1 MITVEEVKNTIEQ
14 NLAGKFSDL
23 KTDVRRVFITV
34 LPQDLVETSRIIKEK
49 LDVFHISTISG
60 RDTGAHI
67 EINYHFA
74 RPGVVVTVKTLVDR
88 QAPSIRTITD
98 LFPGAALYEREVHDI
113 LGVKFEGHPDPRRL
127 VLPDDWPDGVY
138 PLRKDWTYDRIT
150 EVIK

>member
-1 MITVEEVKNTIEQ
+1 MITVEEVKNAIEQ

-34 LPQDLVETSRIIKEK
+34 QPQDLVEACRMIREK
-49 LDVFHISTISG
+49 LEIFYISTISA
-60 RDTGAHI
+60 RDTTANI

-74 RPGVVVTVKTLVDR
+74 RPGVVVTVKTHVAR
-88 QAPSIRTITD
+88 QSPAVRTITEVY
-98 LFPGAALYEREVHDI
+98 PGATLYEREVHDI

-138 PLRKDWTYDRIT
+138 PLRKDWQYDRET
-150 EVIK
+150 EVIQ

>member
-1 MITVEEVKNTIEQ
+1 MITVEEVKNAIEQ
-14 NLAGKFSDL
+14 HLAGKFSDL

-34 LPQDLVETSRIIKEK
+34 QPQDLVEACRMIREK
-49 LDVFHISTISG
+49 LDIFHISTISA
-60 RDTGAHI
+60 RDTTANI

-88 QAPSIRTITD
+88 QSPAVRTITGV
-98 LFPGAALYEREVHDI
+98 FPGAIFYEREVHDI

-138 PLRKDWTYDRIT
+138 PLRKDWSYDRVT
-150 EVIK
+150 EVIQ

>member
-1 MITVEEVKNTIEQ
+1 MITVEEVKNLIEQ

-34 LPQDLVETSRIIKEK
+34 QPQDLVETCRMIKEK
-49 LDVFHISTISG
+49 LEIRHISTISA
-60 RDTGAHI
+60 RDTNTHI

-74 RPGVVVTVKTLVDR
+74 RPGVVVTVKTLTDR
-88 QAPSIRTITD
+88 QSPTVRTITD
-98 LFPGAALYEREVHDI
+98 LFPGATLYEREIHDI
-113 LGVKFEGHPDPRRL
+113 LGVNVEGHPDLRRL
-127 VLPDDWPDGVY
+127 VLPDDWPDRVY

>member
-1 MITVEEVKNTIEQ
+1 MITVEEVKSAIEQ

-34 LPQDLVETSRIIKEK
+34 QPQDLVEACRMIREK
-49 LDVFHISTISG
+49 LDIFHISTISA
-60 RDTGAHI
+60 RDTTANI

-88 QAPSIRTITD
+88 QSPAVRTITEVY
-98 LFPGAALYEREVHDI
+98 PGATLYEREVHDI
-113 LGVKFEGHPDPRRL
+113 LGVKVEGHPDPRRL

-138 PLRKDWTYDRIT
+138 PLRKDWQYDRET

>member
-1 MITVEEVKNTIEQ
+1 MITVEEVKNLIEQ

-34 LPQDLVETSRIIKEK
+34 QPQDLVETCKMIKEK
-49 LDVFHISTISG
+49 LEIRHISTISA
-60 RDTGAHI
+60 RDTTTHI

-74 RPGVVVTVKTLVDR
+74 RPGVVVTVKTLTDR
-88 QAPSIRTITD
+88 QSPCVRTITE
-98 LFPGAALYEREVHDI
+98 LFPGATLYEREIHDI
-113 LGVKFEGHPDPRRL
+113 LGVKVEGHPDPRRL

>member
-1 MITVEEVKNTIEQ
+1 MITVEEVKNAIEQ
-14 NLAGKFSDL
+14 HLAGKFSDL

-34 LPQDLVETSRIIKEK
+34 QPQDLVEACRMIREK
-49 LDVFHISTISG
+49 LDIFHISTISA
-60 RDTGAHI
+60 RDTTANI

-88 QAPSIRTITD
+88 QSPAVRTITEVY
-98 LFPGAALYEREVHDI
+98 PGATLYEREVHDI

-138 PLRKDWTYDRIT
+138 PLRKDWQYDRET

>member
-1 MITVEEVKNTIEQ
+1 MITVEEVKSLIEQ

-34 LPQDLVETSRIIKEK
+34 QPQDLVEACRMIREK
-49 LDVFHISTISG
+49 LDIFHISTISA
-60 RDTGAHI
+60 RDTTANI

-88 QAPSIRTITD
+88 QSPAVRTITGV
-98 LFPGAALYEREVHDI
+98 FPGAIFYEREVHDI

-138 PLRKDWTYDRIT
+138 PLRKDWSYDRVT
-150 EVIK
+150 EVIQ

>member
-1 MITVEEVKNTIEQ
+1 MITVEEVKNLIEQ

-34 LPQDLVETSRIIKEK
+34 QPRDLVETCRMIKEK
-49 LDVFHISTISG
+49 LEIFHISTISG
-60 RDTGAHI
+60 RDTGTQI

-74 RPGVVVTVKTLVDR
+74 RPGVVVTVKILTDR
-88 QAPSIRTITD
+88 QSPAVRTITE
-98 LFPGAALYEREVHDI
+98 LFPGAVLYEREIHDI
-113 LGVKFEGHPDPRRL
+113 LGVTVEGHPDPRRL
-127 VLPDDWPDGVY
+127 VLPDDWPEGVY

>member
-1 MITVEEVKNTIEQ
+1 MITVEEVKSAIEQ

-34 LPQDLVETSRIIKEK
+34 QPQDIVEACRMLREK
-49 LDVFHISTISG
+49 LDIFHISTISG
-60 RDTGAHI
+60 RDTTANI

-88 QAPSIRTITD
+88 QSPAVRTITEVY
-98 LFPGAALYEREVHDI
+98 PGATLYEREVHDI

-138 PLRKDWTYDRIT
+138 PLRKDWQYDRET

>member
-1 MITVEEVKNTIEQ
+1 MITVEEAKNLIEQ
-14 NLAGKFSDL
+14 HLAGKFSDL
-23 KTDVRRVFITV
+23 KTDVRRIFITV
-34 LPQDLVETSRIIKEK
+34 QPQDLVEACRMIKEK
-49 LDVFHISTISG
+49 LDILHISTISG
-60 RDTGAHI
+60 RDTTTHI

-74 RPGVVVTVKTLVDR
+74 RPGVVVTVKTLTDR
-88 QAPSIRTITD
+88 QSPTVRTITEV
-98 LFPGAALYEREVHDI
+98 FPGATMYEREGHDV

>member
-1 MITVEEVKNTIEQ
+1 MITVEEVKNQIEQ
-14 NLAGKFSDL
+14 HLAGKFSDL
-23 KTDVRRVFITV
+23 KTDVRRVFVTV
-34 LPQDLVETSRIIKEK
+34 LPQDLLEMCKMILEK
-49 LDVFHISTISG
+49 LDIRHLSTISG
-60 RDTGAHI
+60 RDTTANI

-74 RPGVVVTVKTLVDR
+74 RPGVVITVKTLTDR
-88 QAPSIRTITD
+88 QNPSVQSITG
-98 LFPGAALYEREVHDI
+98 LFPGATFYEREVKDI